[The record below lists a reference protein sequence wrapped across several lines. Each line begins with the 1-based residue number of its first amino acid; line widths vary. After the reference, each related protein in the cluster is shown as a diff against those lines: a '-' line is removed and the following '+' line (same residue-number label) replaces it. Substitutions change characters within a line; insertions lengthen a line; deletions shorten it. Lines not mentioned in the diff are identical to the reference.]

1 MINFILKKIKFTKS
15 RIIGILV
22 IILSLITAFAAV
34 YKWFE
39 GGTILY
45 YWDTLLPFSN
55 EYARAFLSSWNSF
68 IYPGIGGAGLSWIEY
83 IFSVSL
89 LERLFSSLSVAQG
102 MLYVL
107 FILLSIIT
115 FYILSNYL
123 LETIVKPDRERNV
136 YKIISFLFAIFY
148 SLNLFTFYYSY
159 FLFNPQAFILSVLP
173 INILSLFKLFPLNEV
188 PVKDNFFP
196 KDKKSLLAANRKK
209 ILWVLVFFL
218 SGLFMTSGFTTY
230 IFLAQYF
237 ILILFYLMLHLF
249 FARKRLFSRYTLTIV
264 LFFLMVILM
273 HWWWFFPS
281 LLAFKDLYQS
291 QSSLGTAIYFDAGS
305 IKSNLL
311 NSLRLFG
318 SPMMNNN
325 PFSWD
330 GFYTDN
336 RWFSLPLFLFPF
348 LILYALLKVKKSR
361 NTGIIFYFLTVLLA
375 SLFIVKL
382 GNPPLAW
389 ITKFFFEH
397 VPFFGAFRDAW
408 HKAGLFYIFAYFP
421 LSFIGFAFLTKVLIE
436 KKQYF
441 ILKISLFI
449 LLLTGVVVTGP
460 FFLFS
465 YDNIKKINFTYQDKQ
480 YTFSAKT
487 KIPPEYYELKSYL
500 LGKCDGTTILG
511 IPKNSMISSAIWQ
524 KYGTSYVGQ
533 DILTHFIPCNFIST
547 QLLNNGPDSFIFS
560 PYMLLEKGDFLG
572 FKNFLLQN
580 QIGFVLIRKDNIPYG
595 YTNYVY
601 LSNAS
606 PALAMGFLDKDN
618 DFKKTFENDF
628 FTLYLVKR
636 PEVNYNYGF
645 SLPTSIVYTNSSL
658 NSGRDY
664 VSLSKQ
670 LSDKRE
676 YLIINKND
684 DFKKYKSLV
693 SLYAP
698 VANCVGC
705 VKISS
710 YDINPPDESFLRKL
724 KDLIK
729 QLIGRN
735 SIDYLS
741 QDKKISYALIESS
754 KEFSKMMRALAQ
766 KDFGESKNYI
776 SSYIKKL
783 ENIESLFKNY
793 KASFFDLNNKNTE
806 IKIFLGAQNETLS
819 RYLNSGAVMKND
831 QIRGQLY
838 LLLSFQNFKLAE
850 IEKNIWETD
859 FKNKIYR
866 MRLDIPKE
874 GKYDCAVDNY
884 NNGLK
889 INNLT
894 LESVKNYKNSTISA
908 FLYKGSYPVSINYS
922 TDNIISISSLKQKSG
937 EVKEV
942 SLGNIPNGFYKVSF
956 SPTSL
961 SKQKIALVITKNKLN
976 LKILESFGSSD
987 IPQNDFIFIDT
998 GSFFSDKNYE
1008 KYFSISSFDKQNY
1021 YLYLFSLNPQSR
1033 EEDELEY
1040 KDIFIERAVEGGDI
1054 QFFCKLESPNLSL
1067 TPAIK
1072 VIKESAVKYRVIIP
1086 EGQNIGKFLVF
1097 NQSYGSNWEAFEYK
1111 YGKKRIFPHINS
1123 GYANAWFIDSH
1134 ESAEINVV
1142 FNQQGLIIKN
1152 FFITIILFAIA
1163 LFLFLKYKNR

>member
-1 MINFILKKIKFTKS
+1 MINFILKKIKFTKP
-15 RIIGILV
+15 RIISILIV
-22 IILSLITAFAAV
+22 ILSLITAFAAV

-45 YWDTLLPFSN
+45 YWDTLLPFSE
-55 EYARAFLSSWNSF
+55 EYASAFFSTWYSVIF
-68 IYPGIGGAGLSWIEY
+68 PGIGGAGLSWVEY
-83 IFSVSL
+83 IFSISL
-89 LERLFSSLSVAQG
+89 LERLFSSLSVAQS
-102 MLYVL
+102 MLYML
-107 FILLSIIT
+107 FISLSIIT

-123 LETIVKPDRERNV
+123 LETIVKPDRERNI
-136 YKIISFLFAIFY
+136 YKIISFLFAVFY

-159 FLFNPQAFILSVLP
+159 FLFNPQAFILSILP

-188 PVKDNFFP
+188 PIKDSFFP
-196 KDKKSLLAANRKK
+196 KDKKSLLVTNRKK

-237 ILILFYLMLHLF
+237 ILILFYLILHLF
-249 FARKRLFSRYTLTIV
+249 FARKKLFSRYTLIV
-264 LFFLMVILM
+264 ILFFLMVILM

-291 QSSLGTAIYFDAGS
+291 QSSLGTTVYFDVGS

-330 GFYTDN
+330 NFYTEN
-336 RWFSLPLFLFPF
+336 RWFTLPLFLFPF
-348 LILYALLKVKKSR
+348 LIIYALLKVKKNR
-361 NTGIIFYFLTVLLA
+361 NIGIFFYFLIILLG

-389 ITKFFFEH
+389 ITKFSFEH
-397 VPFFGAFRDAW
+397 IPFFGAFRDAW

-441 ILKISLFI
+441 LLKISFLI
-449 LLLTGVVVTGP
+449 LVVTGIVVTGP

-487 KIPPEYYELKSYL
+487 KVPPEYYELKSYL
-500 LGKCDGTTILG
+500 FGKCDGTAILE

-547 QLLNNGPDSFIFS
+547 QILNNGPDSFIFS
-560 PYMLLEKGDFLG
+560 PYMMLEKGDFAG

-580 QIGFVLIRKDNIPYG
+580 QIGFVLIRKDNIPYY
-595 YTNYVY
+595 YTNYIY

-606 PALAMGFLDKDN
+606 PALTMGFLNKDN

-628 FTLYLVKR
+628 FTLYSVESLDG
-636 PEVNYNYGF
+636 NYSYGF

-658 NSGRDY
+658 NSGHDY

-670 LSDKRE
+670 LANKRE
-676 YLIINKND
+676 YLVINKNE
-684 DFKKYKSLV
+684 DFKKYSSFV
-693 SLYAP
+693 NLYAP

-710 YDINPPDESFLRKL
+710 SAIKPPDESFLRKL
-724 KDLIK
+724 KDLVK
-729 QLIGRN
+729 QLIRKN
-735 SIDYLS
+735 STDSLS
-741 QDKKISYALIESS
+741 QDKKISYSIIDST
-754 KEFSKMMRALAQ
+754 KEFSKMMEALEQ
-766 KDFGESKNYI
+766 KDLQGSKNYI

-783 ENIESLFKNY
+783 ENIDVLFKNY
-793 KASFFDLNNKNTE
+793 KASFFDLNNKKTE
-806 IKIFLGAQNETLS
+806 IKNFLRAQNEKLS
-819 RYLNSGAVMKND
+819 DYLNFGVVIKND

-838 LLLSFQNFKLAE
+838 LLLSIQNSKLAE
-850 IEKNIWETD
+850 IEKTIWETD

-874 GKYDCAVDNY
+874 GKSSCTVDNY

-889 INNLT
+889 IENFSLG
-894 LESVKNYKNSTISA
+894 SIKYDKNSTISA
-908 FLYKGSYPVSINYS
+908 FLSKGSYPVSINYS
-922 TDNIISISSLKQKSG
+922 TNSIINISSLKQKSG
-937 EVKEV
+937 EVKEIN
-942 SLGNIPNGFYKVSF
+942 LGNVPNGLYKVSF
-956 SPTSL
+956 SAGSI
-961 SKQKIALVITKNKLN
+961 SKQKIAIAITNNKLN
-976 LKILESFGSSD
+976 PKILESFGSSD
-987 IPQNDFIFIDT
+987 IPQNDFIIIDT

-1008 KYFSISSFDKQNY
+1008 KYFSVSSLDKKNY
-1021 YLYLFSLNPQSR
+1021 YLYLFSLNPQS
-1033 EEDELEY
+1033 EQEDHLEY
-1040 KDIFIERAVEGGDI
+1040 KDIFIERAAEGGDI
-1054 QFFCKLESPNLSL
+1054 QFFCKLESPNLSS

-1072 VIKESAVKYRVIIP
+1072 VIKKSSVKYRVLIP
-1086 EGQNIGKFLVF
+1086 KGQNIGKFLVF
-1097 NQSYGSNWEAFEYK
+1097 NQSYGTDWEAFEYK
-1111 YGKKRIFPHINS
+1111 YGEKRIFPHFNS

-1134 ESAEINVV
+1134 EGREINVV
-1142 FNQQGLIIKN
+1142 FNQQSLIIKN

-1163 LFLFLKYKNR
+1163 LFLFLKYKDR